1 MENRLLISANP
12 HIRDKESV
20 RRIMMT
26 VNITL
31 IPALIASYIFFGY
44 KAILLT
50 AVSILAAVGTEAA
63 VQKFRGVKITVSD
76 GSAVITGVL
85 MAFHV
90 SAGTP
95 WWVVALG
102 SVFAIAIAKQAF
114 GGLGYNFINP
124 ALAGRAFMMAS
135 WPVEMT
141 SGWPASNAGT
151 YAGKASEIAKQLG
164 GSFDALSTA
173 TPLNVMKAA
182 NKIIIEN
189 ADADKVEQAKQ
200 LIFALKESYWDSFIG
215 NTSGCIGETSELAI
229 LIGGLFLIFKGYV
242 NWRVPLFYILTV
254 AVMAWLLPNQDP
266 MLHILSGGLF
276 IGAFYMATDM
286 VTSPITNK
294 GLIIFAIG
302 CGVLTMAIRVWGGY
316 PEGVSYAIL
325 LMNIAAPLIDRF
337 AVPKKF
343 GYNIAKK
350 G

>member
-1 MENRLLISANP
+1 MENRLLVSANP

-20 RRIMMT
+20 RRIMLT

-44 KAILLT
+44 KSILLT
-50 AVSILAAVGTEAA
+50 LVSILAAVGTEAA
-63 VQKFRGVKITVSD
+63 VQKFRGVKVTVSD
-76 GSAVITGVL
+76 GSAVLTGVL

-141 SGWPASNAGT
+141 SGWPASNTGSF
-151 YAGKASEIAKQLG
+151 AGKASEVAKQIG

-173 TPLNVMKAA
+173 TPLNVMKTA
-182 NKIIIEN
+182 NKIIASN
-189 ADADKVEQAKQ
+189 ADAGTIEQAKQ
-200 LIFALKESYWDSFIG
+200 LILALKESYWDSFIG
-215 NTSGCIGETSELAI
+215 NTAGCIGETSELAI
-229 LIGGLFLIFKGYV
+229 LLGGLFLIYKGYV
-242 NWRVPLFYILTV
+242 NWRVPVFYIATV

-266 MLHILSGGLF
+266 LLHILSGGLF

-302 CGVLTMAIRVWGGY
+302 CGLLTMAIRVWGGY

-337 AVPKKF
+337 TVPKKF

>member
-1 MENRLLISANP
+1 MENRLLVSANP

-20 RRIMMT
+20 RRIMLT

-44 KAILLT
+44 KSILLT
-50 AVSILAAVGTEAA
+50 LVSILAAVGTEAA
-63 VQKFRGVKITVSD
+63 VQKFRGVKVTVSD
-76 GSAVITGVL
+76 GSAVLTGVL

-141 SGWPASNAGT
+141 SGWPASNTGSF
-151 YAGKASEIAKQLG
+151 AGKASEVAKQLG

-173 TPLNVMKAA
+173 TPLNVMKTA
-182 NKIIIEN
+182 NKIILEN
-189 ADADKVEQAKQ
+189 ADVDKVEQAKQ

-215 NTSGCIGETSELAI
+215 NTAGCIGETSELAI
-229 LIGGLFLIFKGYV
+229 LLGGLFLIYKGYV
-242 NWRVPLFYILTV
+242 NWRVPVFYILTV
-254 AVMAWLLPNQDP
+254 AILAALLPNQDP
-266 MLHILSGGLF
+266 LLHILSGGLF

-302 CGVLTMAIRVWGGY
+302 CGLLTMAIRVWGGY

-337 AVPKKF
+337 TVPQKF

>member
-1 MENRLLISANP
+1 MENRLLVSANP
-12 HIRDKESV
+12 HIRDKESI
-20 RRIMMT
+20 RRIMLT

-44 KAILLT
+44 KSILLT

-63 VQKFRGVKITVSD
+63 VQKFRGVKVTVSD
-76 GSAVITGVL
+76 GSAVLTGVL

-90 SAGTP
+90 SACTP

-141 SGWPASNAGT
+141 SGWPASNTGSF
-151 YAGKASEIAKQLG
+151 AGKASALATQLG

-173 TPLNVMKAA
+173 TPLNVMKTA
-182 NKIIIEN
+182 NKIIAAN

-200 LIFALKESYWDSFIG
+200 LILSLKESYWDSFIG
-215 NTSGCIGETSELAI
+215 NTAGCIGETSELAI
-229 LIGGLFLIFKGYV
+229 LLGGLFLIYKGYV
-242 NWRVPLFYILTV
+242 NWRVPVFYILTV
-254 AVMAWLLPNQDP
+254 AVMAALLPNQDP
-266 MLHILSGGLF
+266 LLHILSGGLF

-302 CGVLTMAIRVWGGY
+302 CGLLTMAIRVWGGY

-337 AVPKKF
+337 TVPQKF

>member
-1 MENRLLISANP
+1 MENRLLVSANP

-20 RRIMMT
+20 RRIMLT

-44 KAILLT
+44 KSILLT
-50 AVSILAAVGTEAA
+50 LVSILAAVGTEAA
-63 VQKFRGVKITVSD
+63 VQKFRGVKVTVSD
-76 GSAVITGVL
+76 GSAVLTGVL

-141 SGWPASNAGT
+141 SGWPASNIGSF
-151 YAGKASEIAKQLG
+151 AGKASEVAKQIG

-173 TPLNVMKAA
+173 TPLNVMKTA
-182 NKIIIEN
+182 NKIIASN
-189 ADADKVEQAKQ
+189 ADAGTIEQAKQ
-200 LIFALKESYWDSFIG
+200 LILALKESYWDSFIG
-215 NTSGCIGETSELAI
+215 NTAGCIGETSELAI
-229 LIGGLFLIFKGYV
+229 LLGGLFLIYKGYV
-242 NWRVPLFYILTV
+242 NWRVPVFYIATV

-266 MLHILSGGLF
+266 LLHILSGGLF

-302 CGVLTMAIRVWGGY
+302 CGLLTMAIRVWGGY

-337 AVPKKF
+337 TVPKKF